1 MQAPKAQPLPVIE
14 PHLLWPHLPE
24 TVQQTLRQ
32 LLLQICQ
39 TLLQSPHN
47 LQEKSHEPDPCS

>member
-1 MQAPKAQPLPVIE
+1 MPPTKDPPLPLIE

-24 TVQQTLRQ
+24 AAQQTLRQ

-47 LQEKSHEPDPCS
+47 LQEKTHEPDPHP